1 MGHFVFSCQKL
12 ISQTDLCSWVTN
24 IKQHL
29 LFLPKLLSLQS
40 QEGLFA
46 ILFYL
51 TSSFQGQQSTLSLL
65 PLCSQCCLNLKLGQ
79 LKLHSRWIKHCIC
92 DFSIRRERTFS
103 QERSKFKDVPTVQ
116 SFPCSHAVFL
126 QGFFFSCRNQRVT
139 SVKPCLEIESP
150 FCILIQCFSITIL
163 VNTYRPS
170 GEYSYGGSSL
180 YFPRL
185 TTTLGSVVVLCVVC
199 LRTCKLN
206 IILTF
211 LSLQTE

>member
-65 PLCSQCCLNLKLGQ
+65 SLCSQCCLNLKLGQ

-103 QERSKFKDVPTVQ
+103 QERSKFKVKMYPLSNLFLALMQYFFKAFFQLQKPKGDLSKAVP
-116 SFPCSHAVFL
+116 
-126 QGFFFSCRNQRVT
+126 
-139 SVKPCLEIESP
+139 
-150 FCILIQCFSITIL
+150 
-163 VNTYRPS
+163 
-170 GEYSYGGSSL
+170 
-180 YFPRL
+180 
-185 TTTLGSVVVLCVVC
+185 
-199 LRTCKLN
+199 
-206 IILTF
+206 
-211 LSLQTE
+211 